1 MRQYTSFVGMDTH
14 ARSIALASFDS
25 ATEELATRR
34 LTGCP
39 GAAEVAA
46 WASGHTTGPT
56 LFAYESGPTG
66 FGLARG
72 LSAVPGADC
81 GVLAVSTIA
90 RSQKE
95 VRMKCDPLDARTVLR
110 EISSPTPT
118 CSFAWV
124 PSEGAGAD
132 PSLPWAVERWTSA
145 GADGLWGL
153 SC

>member
-25 ATEELATRR
+25 ATGELATGR

-56 LFAYESGPTG
+56 LFAYESGPIG
-66 FGLARG
+66 
-72 LSAVPGADC
+72 S
-81 GVLAVSTIA
+81 
-90 RSQKE
+90 
-95 VRMKCDPLDARTVLR
+95 
-110 EISSPTPT
+110 
-118 CSFAWV
+118 AWV